1 MTDILELSFVKDGK
15 VSGRNFWSVDHSGH
29 IREHWRRGE
38 LLALEALDLMARDR
52 DDDGFIRHHLL
63 GLVAMDMEHVQEGNR
78 IKLGCMTFF
87 GQFAVIAREAHG
99 DGFYRQYLAEADAAF
114 DAALAS
120 EKAKRSEQGRKAA
133 QARWAKRDLE
143 RLAGEAGS

>member
-1 MTDILELSFVKDGK
+1 MTDIQELSFVKDGK
-15 VSGRNFWSVDHSGH
+15 GSGRNFWSVDHSGDVG
-29 IREHWRRGE
+29 EHWRRGE
-38 LLALEALDLMARDR
+38 LLALEALNLMAGQ

-63 GLVAMDMEHVQEGNR
+63 GLVAMDMAHVQEGKR
-78 IKLGCMTFF
+78 VKLGFMNCF
-87 GQFAVIAREAHG
+87 GHFAVIAREAHG
-99 DGFYRQYLAEADAAF
+99 DGFYRQYLMEADGAF

-143 RLAGEAGS
+143 RLAGEMRS